1 MGSIIGTIVAFII
14 VFGILVFAHEFG
26 HFFTAK
32 LVGIRVTVFSFG
44 YGKRLFGFKKGDTDY
59 RISLVPMGGYV
70 KFAGE
75 EDMVEGMS
83 KPQELKPGDFLSAK
97 RWQRF
102 LVILMGPV
110 MNIVLAIAVVSF
122 INMVGTPVPVYQD
135 QAPVIGWT
143 EPNSPAEEVG
153 LKPGDR
159 ILRINDKKTNTWRDV
174 ELAVGSKPDK
184 TIEINFKRDG
194 EVLEVDLKTESRTQY
209 NMGYAG
215 FFGKV
220 YPQVQMVTS
229 GSPAEQA
236 GLKPGDVIL
245 AVEEE
250 PVYYFQFSEIIGKH
264 AGEELDLLIRRN
276 GEKRRLE
283 VTPREKGGG
292 GEIGVTLSTEST
304 IERYGFF
311 ASIAQSINSNIELIF
326 MVFNFLKELLTGET
340 PASQVGGPIDIAN
353 FSYAALRGGVIT
365 LLSWIAFIS
374 LQLGIINLFPIP
386 VLDGGQILV
395 LSLEGLFRKDFSPRV
410 KQIIMQ
416 IGFAMFIIIIV
427 FVILNDVVKRLPNGW
442 ESLLPW

>member
-26 HFFTAK
+26 HFFMAK

-59 RISLVPMGGYV
+59 RVSLVPMGGYV

-75 EDMVEGMS
+75 EAMVEGLS

-110 MNIVLAIAVVSF
+110 MNIVLAVAVVSF
-122 INMVGTPVPVYQD
+122 INMVGTSVPVYQD
-135 QAPVIGWT
+135 QVPVIGWI
-143 EPNSPAEEVG
+143 EPDSPAEKAG
-153 LKPGDR
+153 LQPGDQ
-159 ILRINDKKTNTWRDV
+159 ILRINDKKIDTWQDV

-184 TIEINFKRDG
+184 TIEINYKRNG
-194 EVLEVDLKTESRTQY
+194 RVLDVDLKTESRTQY

-220 YPQVQMVTS
+220 YTQVQMVSPGT
-229 GSPAEQA
+229 PAEKA

-245 AVEEE
+245 AVEQE
-250 PVYYFQFSEIIGKH
+250 PVYYFQFSEVIGNN
-264 AGEELDLLIRRN
+264 AGEELEFLIRRN
-276 GEKRRLE
+276 GEKRHLTI
-283 VTPREKGGG
+283 TPQDKGGK
-292 GEIGVTLSTEST
+292 GEVGIMLIPEAT
-304 IERYGFF
+304 IEQYGFF
-311 ASIAQSINSNIELIF
+311 AAIAQSVNFNIELIS
-326 MVFNFLKELLTGET
+326 MVFNFLKELITGET

-353 FSYAALRGGVIT
+353 FSYAALRGGFIS

-395 LSLEGLFRKDFSPRV
+395 LSLEGLFRKEFSPKV